1 MKKILVGIFA
11 LILLFTGVG
20 ISNLSKIS
28 YAEEIT
34 KVENVTSVKNNEKGF
49 ADNKNLETKDSDKN
63 FPINT
68 NEINSQIIEYE
79 NNENFSVCVIGN
91 ASTSV
96 KPDKAYVSVEIQ
108 TIDSEM
114 KNSKDNNFKLFD
126 NAANALKEAGLSDN
140 NIVFDSFY
148 SYPSYDCSGVR
159 QVNGYYTTT
168 EFTFMVND
176 LNNLQNLIDT
186 ICENSVTSVRNI
198 RYEISEQEKIYS
210 DVMLQALENAKVKAQ
225 NLTGKDSL
233 TIKSIREESVY
244 SCSSLYK
251 NYCEGANISDY
262 IGDVNI
268 EARVVVEFE

>member
-34 KVENVTSVKNNEKGF
+34 KVENVASVKNNEKSF

-63 FPINT
+63 FSINT

-126 NAANALKEAGLSDN
+126 NAVNALKEAGLSDN
-140 NIVFDSFY
+140 DIVFDSFY

-168 EFTFMVND
+168 VFTFTVND
-176 LNNLQNLIDT
+176 LSNLQKLIDT
-186 ICENSVTSVRNI
+186 VCENSVTSVRNI
-198 RYEISEQEKIYS
+198 RYEISEQKKIYS

>member
-126 NAANALKEAGLSDN
+126 NAVNALKEAGLSDN
-140 NIVFDSFY
+140 DIVFDSFY

-168 EFTFMVND
+168 VFTFTVND
-176 LNNLQNLIDT
+176 LSNLQKLIDT
-186 ICENSVTSVRNI
+186 VCENSVTSVRNI

-210 DVMLQALENAKVKAQ
+210 DVMLQALENAKVKAK